1 MATFRQR
8 GRENTAKVLLNDF
21 NASKDHSYF
30 LAIGNAVTS
39 PVATTLPT
47 PDTIQA
53 DYTAFDNMFF
63 MNQILRSDVSL
74 MIKNIPWQANQVY
87 VALNK
92 DKNQYESGD
101 LFYAYNSDNR
111 SVYLCLASPSNTSA
125 TSTYPPSSLSTEP
138 EIKLDGYTWKFLYQI
153 SEEDLEKFDYPNFIP
168 IQEIGTDLYTDQR
181 LYQQNVASAAIRGA
195 IEAIDVS
202 VQGNAYAGAVNVNFT
217 NLLYFIASQ
226 NTDTAEFPIITIDPS
241 GRLELALT
249 EGFYDNKY
257 VIYFENKYTATIQT
271 SAVDPTTGYLQLTL
285 CNPSS
290 AASPPQGV
298 QFSILPR
305 IEIIGNGS
313 SAIAIPVMTEDKLIS
328 KITMIDGGSN
338 YSYVDVSV
346 LVENGTVIKPVIGL
360 NGLASDVI
368 EVLGARHIMI
378 SKKIKPL
385 SSLSESDPVVYSAPE
400 NTGIVYDGAEYLNI
414 ISPNTYY
421 TQISLV
427 KSPKKF
433 INGLEEIAGTTVI
446 EVKEMII
453 EAIDPT
459 VTITI
464 GTTVTPYTN
473 PANFFEINDVI
484 TRGPNN
490 YPDQFRAI
498 ITNVTSTGFSTA
510 LTCSLVNGAFETY
523 SGYRIK
529 NLKNTTETGDDEE
542 FIFQDCDNNCSNSIE
557 VVYENTY
564 NSSDFILD
572 SSLNG
577 GTSFATAQIV
587 PPPTGYGFVHPH
599 YPTKA
604 TIKVKNV
611 TTGFLPARYED
622 GSYIP
627 GEVVTAFRVTGSVA
641 SVGKRGTLVSVSE
654 TIQTIGDDSTVG
666 YSYILECAIDR
677 GAGLINTPEQ
687 LVADGISLDT
697 NILIRQGTQGTV
709 GKLIRTAIPGGT
721 SNTDIV
727 YLYVNNYNGVFT
739 VSGDNLYIINDLYN
753 PTTYTNMKLT
763 VQSII
768 YQPTVVR
775 YSGNLLYINDAGPIQ
790 RRIENTE
797 NLKLLIES

>member
-39 PVATTLPT
+39 PVATTSPT

-53 DYTAFDNMFF
+53 DYTTFDNMFF

-87 VALNK
+87 VAFDK

-138 EIKLDGYTWKFLYQI
+138 EIKLDGYTWKFLYQV

-217 NLLYFIASQ
+217 NSLYFIASQ

-241 GRLELALT
+241 GRLELALAD
-249 EGFYDNKY
+249 GFYDNKY
-257 VIYFENKYTATIQT
+257 VIYFKNKYTATIQT
-271 SAVDPTTGYLQLTL
+271 SVIDSTTGYLQLTL

-298 QFSILPR
+298 EFSILPR

-368 EVLGARHIMI
+368 EVLGARHLMI

-464 GTTVTPYTN
+464 GTTTTPYTN
-473 PANFFEINDVI
+473 NGNFFEINDVI

-611 TTGFLPARYED
+611 TSGFLTARYED
-622 GSYIP
+622 GEYIP

-677 GAGLINTPEQ
+677 GAGQINTPEQ

>member
-39 PVATTLPT
+39 PVATVSPTL
-47 PDTIQA
+47 DTIQS
-53 DYTAFDNMFF
+53 DYNTYDNMFF

-74 MIKNIPWQANQVY
+74 MVKNIPWEANKVY
-87 VALNK
+87 VAFNK

-101 LFYAYNSDNR
+101 SFYAYNSDNR
-111 SVYLCLASPSNTSA
+111 CVYLCLASPSNLAA
-125 TSTYPPSSLSTEP
+125 TSTNPPVSTGIDP
-138 EIKLDGYTWKFLYQI
+138 EVKPDGYTWKFLYQI

-181 LYQQNVASAAIRGA
+181 LYQQNVASSAIRGA

-202 VQGNAYAGAVNVNFT
+202 VQGNAYAGAANVNFT
-217 NLLYFIASQ
+217 NELYFIASQ
-226 NTDTAEFPIITIDPS
+226 NTDTAEFPIIVIDPA
-241 GRLELALT
+241 GRPELVLID
-249 EGFYDNKY
+249 GFYDNKY
-257 VIYFENKYTATIQT
+257 VIHFKNKYTATIKT
-271 SAVDPTTGYLQLTL
+271 SLVDTTTGYLQLTL
-285 CNPSS
+285 CNPSTT
-290 AASPPQGV
+290 ASPPQNT

-305 IEIIGNGS
+305 IEIIGNGN
-313 SAIAIPVMTEDKLIS
+313 SAIAIPEMTSDKLIS
-328 KITMIDGGSN
+328 NITIINNGSN
-338 YSYVDVSV
+338 YSYVAASV
-346 LVENGTVIKPVIGL
+346 LVQNGTTITPVIGL

-368 EVLGARHIMI
+368 QVLGARHLMI

-400 NTGIVYDGAEYLNI
+400 NTGIVYDGAEYLNV
-414 ISPNTYY
+414 ISPDTYY

-427 KSPKKF
+427 KSPKKYQ
-433 INGLEEIAGTTVI
+433 NGLEEIAGTTII
-446 EVKEMII
+446 EVKEIII
-453 EAIDPT
+453 EAIDPK

-473 PANFFEINDVI
+473 SSNFFEVGDVL

-490 YPDQFRAI
+490 YPDQFRAT
-498 ITNVTSTGFSTA
+498 ITDITSTGFSTA

-542 FIFQDCDNNCSNSIE
+542 FIFQDCDNNCSNSIIVE
-557 VVYENTY
+557 YENTY

-587 PPPTGYGFVHPH
+587 TPPTGYGYVHPH

-604 TIKVKNV
+604 KIKVKNV

-622 GSYIP
+622 GLYIP
-627 GEVVTAFRVTGSVA
+627 GEVVTAFRVTGSIA
-641 SVGKRGTLVSVSE
+641 TVGKRGTLVSVSE
-654 TIQTIGDDSTVG
+654 TIQTIGDDSTLG

-677 GAGLINTPEQ
+677 GAGQINTPEQ
-687 LVADGISLDT
+687 LVADGISLNT

-727 YLYVNNYNGVFT
+727 YLYVNNYNGVFE
-739 VSGDNLYIINDLYN
+739 VSGDNLYIIDDLYN

-763 VQSII
+763 IQSII
-768 YQPTVVR
+768 YQPTMVR
-775 YSGNLLYINDAGPIQ
+775 YSGDLLYINDAGPIQ